1 MIQFRANVLGGFQLY
16 AGDRHI
22 DGFPTKKATHLLAY
36 LMLHADRSHSRELL
50 AEVIGGAE
58 FINDPRKGIRQ
69 ELWVIRKTLKGGGID
84 PDRFIESHGEDIA
97 FFRNSG
103 FRLDV
108 DCFQAAVACV
118 KQPTAQK
125 LTLDEVGELERALE
139 LYRGDLL
146 PGIYDDW
153 CLYPREALR
162 DLYLITLER
171 LMPHYQQCGD
181 WDAAIGIGKRE
192 LDADDLAESV
202 HRKLMRCY
210 YAKGNRAAA
219 LRQYDHCKE
228 LLRGELDVEPMLET
242 RTLYAQILN
251 EDLSVVPPIGDRQ
264 ATMSSG
270 ATQPA
275 TPKLGSPLAHLGEAM
290 ADMKA
295 AHDRM
300 AEAIREFD
308 DYNVD
313 VREGRRAK
321 RHGRR
326 ERPAY

>member
-1 MIQFRANVLGGFQLY
+1 MIKFRANVLGGFQLY

-108 DCFQAAVACV
+108 DCFQAAVASV
-118 KQPTAQK
+118 KQPTAQE

-228 LLRGELDVEPMLET
+228 LLRVELDVEPMLET

-270 ATQPA
+270 ETRPA
-275 TPKLGSPLAHLGEAM
+275 TRRPGSPLAHLGEAM

-308 DYNVD
+308 NLNVD
-313 VREGRRAK
+313 LHETTDQTAK
-321 RHGRR
+321 NAH
-326 ERPAY
+326 

>member
-1 MIQFRANVLGGFQLY
+1 LY

-97 FFRNSG
+97 FFRNPG

-108 DCFQAAVACV
+108 DCFQAAVASV
-118 KQPTAQK
+118 KPPIAQK

-228 LLRGELDVEPMLET
+228 LLRVELDVEPMLET

-308 DYNVD
+308 NLNVD
-313 VREGRRAK
+313 LRVTTDQTAK
-321 RHGRR
+321 NAH
-326 ERPAY
+326 

>member
-1 MIQFRANVLGGFQLY
+1 MIKFRANVLGGFQLY

-84 PDRFIESHGEDIA
+84 PDRFIESHGEDVA

-103 FRLDV
+103 FQLDV
-108 DCFQAAVACV
+108 DCFHDAVASV
-118 KQPTAQK
+118 KQPTAQN
-125 LTLDEVGELERALE
+125 LTPDEVAELESALE

-171 LMPHYQQCGD
+171 LMPHYQRCGD

-228 LLRGELDVEPMLET
+228 LLRSELDVEPMLET
-242 RTLYAQILN
+242 RALYAQILN
-251 EDLSVVPPIGDRQ
+251 EDMSVVPPIGDRQ

-270 ATQPA
+270 ETRPA
-275 TPKLGSPLAHLGEAM
+275 TRMPGSPLAHLGEAM

-308 DYNVD
+308 NLNVD
-313 VREGRRAK
+313 LRVTTNQTAK
-321 RHGRR
+321 NAH
-326 ERPAY
+326 

>member
-1 MIQFRANVLGGFQLY
+1 MIKFGANVLGGFQLY

-22 DGFPTKKATHLLAY
+22 DGFSTKKATHLLAY

-84 PDRFIESHGEDIA
+84 PDRFIETHGEDVA

-103 FRLDV
+103 FQLDV
-108 DCFQAAVACV
+108 DCFQNAVASV
-118 KQPTAQK
+118 KQPITHK

-139 LYRGDLL
+139 LYNGDLL
-146 PGIYDDW
+146 PGMYDDW

-181 WDAAIGIGKRE
+181 WDAAIGVGKRK

-228 LLRGELDVEPMLET
+228 LLRVELDVEPMLET

-251 EDLSVVPPIGDRQ
+251 EDLSVVPPLGDCQ
-264 ATMSSG
+264 ATISG
-270 ATQPA
+270 GETRPA
-275 TPKLGSPLAHLGEAM
+275 KRRPGSPLAHLGEAM
-290 ADMKA
+290 ADMKE

-308 DYNVD
+308 DLNVD
-313 VREGRRAK
+313 LRETTDQTARNA
-321 RHGRR
+321 H
-326 ERPAY
+326 

>member
-1 MIQFRANVLGGFQLY
+1 MIKFRANVLGGFQLY

-50 AEVIGGAE
+50 AEVIGGGE
-58 FINDPRKGIRQ
+58 FVNDPRKGIRQ

-97 FFRNSG
+97 FFRNPG

-108 DCFQAAVACV
+108 DCFQAAVASV
-118 KQPTAQK
+118 KPPIAQK

-228 LLRGELDVEPMLET
+228 LLRVELDVEPMLET

-308 DYNVD
+308 NLNVD
-313 VREGRRAK
+313 LRVTTDQTAK
-321 RHGRR
+321 NAH
-326 ERPAY
+326 

>member
-1 MIQFRANVLGGFQLY
+1 MIDFRANFLGGFQLY
-16 AGDRHI
+16 AGDCHI

-50 AEVIGGAE
+50 AEAIGGTE
-58 FINDPRKGIRQ
+58 FINDPRKGVRQ
-69 ELWVIRKTLKGGGID
+69 ELWVIRAALRGDGID

-97 FFRNSG
+97 FFRNPG

-108 DCFQAAVACV
+108 DCFENAVASV
-118 KQPTAQK
+118 KQPKGQK
-125 LTLDEVGELERALE
+125 LTLEEVDELERALE

-162 DLYLITLER
+162 DLYLVTLER

-181 WDAAIGIGKRE
+181 WDAAIGIGRRE
-192 LDADDLAESV
+192 LDADDLSESI
-202 HRKLMRCY
+202 HRNLMRCH

-228 LLRGELDVEPMLET
+228 LLRRELDVEPMLET

-251 EDLSVVPPIGDRQ
+251 EDLRVGPPMGDREG
-264 ATMSSG
+264 MKSSG
-270 ATQPA
+270 ETQPA
-275 TPKLGSPLAHLGEAM
+275 TRKSGSPLAYLGDAV
-290 ADMKA
+290 ADLKA

-300 AEAIREFD
+300 AEAIRELD
-308 DYNVD
+308 DFSVD
-313 VREGRRAK
+313 VRETTGETAK
-321 RHGRR
+321 NTH
-326 ERPAY
+326 

>member
-1 MIQFRANVLGGFQLY
+1 MKQFRANVLGGFQLY

-22 DGFPTKKATHLLAY
+22 DGFPTKKATYLLAY

-58 FINDPRKGIRQ
+58 FTHDPRKAIRQ
-69 ELWVIRKTLKGGGID
+69 ELWVIRTALRGGSID

-97 FFRNSG
+97 FFRNPG

-108 DCFQAAVACV
+108 DCFQDAVTSV
-118 KQPTAQK
+118 KEPTAQK
-125 LTLDEVGELERALE
+125 LLPDEVGKLESALE

-162 DLYLITLER
+162 DLYLMTLER
-171 LMPHYQQCGD
+171 LMPHYQRCGD

-192 LDADDLAESV
+192 LDADDLTEGV
-202 HRKLMRCY
+202 HRNLMRCY
-210 YAKGNRAAA
+210 YAKGSRAAA
-219 LRQYDHCKE
+219 LRQYDHCRE
-228 LLRGELDVEPMLET
+228 LLRRELDVEPMLET

-308 DYNVD
+308 DFNVD
-313 VREGRRAK
+313 MRETTDETTENT
-321 RHGRR
+321 H
-326 ERPAY
+326 

>member
-1 MIQFRANVLGGFQLY
+1 MKKFGANVLGGFQLY

-58 FINDPRKGIRQ
+58 FTHDPRKAIRQ

-84 PDRFIESHGEDIA
+84 PDRFIESHGEEVA
-97 FFRNSG
+97 FFRNPG

-108 DCFQAAVACV
+108 DCFQDAVTRV
-118 KQPTAQK
+118 KQSTARE
-125 LTLDEVGELERALE
+125 LTLDEVGELESALE

-146 PGIYDDW
+146 PGFYDDW

-192 LDADDLAESV
+192 LAADDLTESV
-202 HRKLMRCY
+202 HRNLMRCY
-210 YAKGNRAAA
+210 YAKGSRAAA
-219 LRQYDHCKE
+219 LRQYDQCKE
-228 LLRGELDVEPMLET
+228 LLRRELDVEPMLET

-251 EDLSVVPPIGDRQ
+251 EDLRVVPPMGDREG
-264 ATMSSG
+264 MKSSEE
-270 ATQPA
+270 TRPA
-275 TPKLGSPLAHLGEAM
+275 TRKPGSPLAHLGEAM

-308 DYNVD
+308 DLNVD
-313 VREGRRAK
+313 LRATTDQTAK
-321 RHGRR
+321 NAH
-326 ERPAY
+326 